1 MNCVVA
7 GGTRSMGTQMNRRT
21 KMTTALSVLV
31 AVLMAAGCGAES
43 PEKQLASAKDYLQK
57 NEPKAATIQIKN
69 ALQADPN
76 LAEARFLLGTI
87 LLEDGNA
94 SAAEIEFRK
103 ARTAKYPDNLVV
115 PELARTLLMTGQAQK
130 VVEEFA
136 EAKFD
141 QPAANASL
149 QTSLAAAYASLGK
162 PELAQAALSAAL
174 AADPGYAPA
183 VLASARQKAASRDFD
198 GALAATE
205 AVIAKDATNPEA
217 WKLKGDILLY
227 ANNNADGA
235 LTAYRKSIEVDP
247 KFGPGHMATFA
258 LLMRQ
263 SKLDEATKQLEQIKA
278 LAPKSLQT
286 KYYEALLAYQKRDF
300 KLARDL
306 SQQLVTAASNNPLI
320 LQLAGAVE
328 LQLNSPAQAEIYLTR
343 AIQAAPQLAFARRLL
358 ITTYLRS
365 GQPAKALAALN
376 AAIGKD
382 GIDPALLA
390 LAGEVY
396 LQNGDAKNA
405 EEAFSKAVKLD
416 PGNAGKRT
424 ALALA
429 HLASGQTDVALEELQ
444 GIAGTDSGTTADLAL
459 ISAHLRRNELDKAL
473 AAIDKLEAKQPDRPI
488 AANLRGRIQLAQ
500 KNTAA
505 ARKSFERALAID
517 PNFFAATASLAALDV
532 ADKKP
537 DDAKARF
544 EALLAKNPKNGQ
556 ALLALAELAAYRGA
570 GKDEV
575 AGLLAK
581 AVEANPT
588 DLRARLLLI
597 ELYLRTNDIEQATS
611 AAQSAVAAL
620 PQSPEALDALGRA
633 QQASGDLNQALATFG
648 KLATMQPLSPQPY
661 MRMASA
667 QIAAKNYL
675 AAEQSLRKALEIQP
689 DLLEAQRGLIL
700 LAVEAKR
707 YPDAVKIARVVQEQ
721 RPKSQVGYQLEGDVA
736 STQKNWEAAAGA
748 YRVGLQRAPST
759 DLAIKLHAALIA
771 LGKPA
776 DSDKFAAMWRKEYP
790 KDAAFVAY
798 LGEVALAQKD
808 YAAAEKNY
816 LAVLRL
822 QPDSAVALNNLAWIT
837 DQLGKEG
844 AIAYAEKANALAPNQ
859 PGFMDTLAMLLA
871 EKKEYAKAIEL
882 EKKALELQPE
892 SAGFRLNLA
901 KIYIKAGDKGK
912 AKIELEALAK
922 LGEKFPGQTE
932 VSALMKSLPN

>member
-1 MNCVVA
+1 MNQ
-7 GGTRSMGTQMNRRT
+7 RS
-21 KMTTALSVLV
+21 KTTALSVLF
-31 AVLMAAGCGAES
+31 AVLMVAGCGGES

-57 NEPKAATIQIKN
+57 NDPKAATIQIKN

-87 LLEDGNA
+87 LLKDGNA

-115 PELARTLLMTGQAQK
+115 PELARTLLMTGQAKK
-130 VVEEFA
+130 VVDEFA
-136 EAKFD
+136 DARFD

-149 QTSLAAAYASLGK
+149 QTTLAAAYGSLGK

-183 VLASARQKAASRDFD
+183 ALAGARQKAATRDFD

-205 AVIAKDATNPEA
+205 AVIAKDATNAEA

-227 ANNNADGA
+227 ANSNADGA
-235 LTAYRKSIEVDP
+235 LAAYRKSIEVDP
-247 KFGPGHMATFA
+247 KFEPGHLATLT

-263 SKLDEATKQLEQIKA
+263 GKLDEAAKQLEQIKA
-278 LAPKSLQT
+278 LAPKSPQT
-286 KYYEALLAYQKRDF
+286 KYYEALLAYQKKDF
-300 KLARDL
+300 KLAREL
-306 SQQLVTAASNNPLI
+306 SQQLLTAAPSSPLI

-328 LQLNSPAQAEIYLTR
+328 LQMNSLAQAEIYLTR
-343 AIQAAPQLAFARRLL
+343 ATQAAPQLAFARRLL

-376 AAIGKD
+376 AGMGKD
-382 GIDPALLA
+382 GLDPALLA

-396 LQNGDAKNA
+396 LQNGDAKKA
-405 EEAFSKAVKLD
+405 EEAFAKALKLD
-416 PGNAGKRT
+416 PDNAAKRT
-424 ALALA
+424 ALALT
-429 HLASGQTDVALEELQ
+429 HLSSGQVDVALEELQ
-444 GIAGTDSGTTADLAL
+444 NIAGTDSGTTADLAL

-473 AAIDKLEAKQPDRPI
+473 AAIDKLEAKQPGKPI

-517 PNFFAATASLAALDV
+517 PNFFAATASLAAMDM

-544 EALLAKNPKNGQ
+544 EGLLAKNPKNGQ
-556 ALLALAELAAYRGA
+556 ALLALAELAALRGA

-575 AGLLAK
+575 AGLLTK

-597 ELYLRTNDIEQATS
+597 ELYLRTNDTEQANA

-648 KLATMQPLSPQPY
+648 KLATMQPLSPQPL
-661 MRMASA
+661 MRVASA

-675 AAEQSLRKALEIQP
+675 AAEQSLRKALEIKP

-700 LAVEAKR
+700 LALEAKR

-721 RPKSQVGYQLEGDVA
+721 RPKAPVGYLLEGDIA
-736 STQKNWEAAAGA
+736 SAQKNWDAAAAA
-748 YRVGLQRAPST
+748 YRAGLQRAAST
-759 DLAIKLHAALIA
+759 DLAIKLHSVLIA
-771 LGKPA
+771 SGKAA
-776 DSDKFAAMWRKEYP
+776 DSDKFAATWLKESPEGRGIPPISWRSRTCAQGLRGSREELSGCTADSTRQRGCP
-790 KDAAFVAY
+790 QQPRVGHGPIGQGGRDRVC
-798 LGEVALAQKD
+798 GE
-808 YAAAEKNY
+808 
-816 LAVLRL
+816 
-822 QPDSAVALNNLAWIT
+822 
-837 DQLGKEG
+837 
-844 AIAYAEKANALAPNQ
+844 
-859 PGFMDTLAMLLA
+859 
-871 EKKEYAKAIEL
+871 
-882 EKKALELQPE
+882 
-892 SAGFRLNLA
+892 
-901 KIYIKAGDKGK
+901 
-912 AKIELEALAK
+912 
-922 LGEKFPGQTE
+922 GERH
-932 VSALMKSLPN
+932 